1 MVDYPGYVY
10 GAAVALG
17 GAMGYVKKRS
27 IPSLVAGV
35 TFGSLA
41 AYGAYSVSNDGKTT
55 ASIAPA
61 LATAAIL
68 TAVMGS
74 RAIKSGK
81 MMPAGVVGLLSLGML
96 TRYSLMIYNTN
107 TKA

>member
-27 IPSLVAGV
+27 IPSLIAGV

-41 AYGAYSVSNDGKTT
+41 AYGAYSVCVINIDNRF
-55 ASIAPA
+55 I
-61 LATAAIL
+61 
-68 TAVMGS
+68 
-74 RAIKSGK
+74 
-81 MMPAGVVGLLSLGML
+81 
-96 TRYSLMIYNTN
+96 
-107 TKA
+107 